1 MKNLRPS
8 LELIT
13 YSDLYTKYKAKMRK
27 NSHIFKVKQI
37 FTHTH
42 TCDFLYRTSATMCM
56 CMNIHTY
63 VCMYANTKRS
73 EC

>member
-42 TCDFLYRTSATMCM
+42 TCDFFVQNFGYNVHVHEYTYICL
-56 CMNIHTY
+56 Y
-63 VCMYANTKRS
+63 VCKY
-73 EC
+73 